1 MTAKSRPD
9 SGLGFNR
16 FFIDRPIFASVLSVI
31 ITIVGALA
39 ITQLPISEYPEV
51 VPPTVVVNARYP
63 GANPEVIGQTVATPL
78 EEAIN
83 GVDNML
89 YMSSQ
94 ATSDGGMSLTVTFEI
109 GTDPDTAQVQVQNRV
124 AQALPRLP
132 QTVRDLGV
140 STIKASADL
149 TMVVHLTSP
158 DARYD
163 TIYLRNFAVLRI
175 RDVLQRL
182 EGVGQVR
189 LFGAGDYAM
198 RVWLDPD
205 QMASRNLTVQDV
217 LAAIRE
223 QNVEV
228 AAGALGQAPAPAGAD
243 FQIAINARGRLESEE
258 EFGNIVVATGRFGEL
273 VHLRDVAR
281 LELGSQDY
289 GLRSLLDNQPAVAIP
304 IFQAPG
310 SNALAVSDGVRRS
323 MAELSEAFPDGV
335 DYEIVYDPTVFVRGS
350 IEAVVHTLLEAV
362 LLVVLV
368 VIVFLQNWRA
378 ALIPLAAVPV
388 SIVGTFAVLQIFG
401 FSINVLTLFG
411 LVLAIGIVVDDA
423 IVVVENVER
432 SIENGMSPRE
442 ATIQAMGE
450 VTGPI
455 IATSLVLVAVF
466 APISFIDGLTGQFYR
481 QFAMSIAVAT
491 IISTFNSLTL
501 SPALARTLLRRRD
514 AEPDALQ
521 RGLNWLFG
529 RWLFRPFNR
538 AFDRTNRVYG
548 SGVRG
553 VIRKGLVAGAVYAA
567 LVGFAVVE
575 FKQVPEGFVPGQ
587 DKQYLVAFAQL
598 PDAASIERTED
609 VIRRMGD
616 IGLNQPGVENAVAF
630 PGLSIN
636 GFTNAPNAGI
646 VFFPLKPF
654 DERKDSQLSGFAIAT
669 ALQQEFGRVQEAFIG
684 VFPPPPVRG
693 LGNIGGFKLQVQD
706 NTAQG
711 PEALFEATQTLM
723 AAARESGEIV
733 GVFSS
738 FQVNVPQ
745 LDAHVDREKA
755 KQQGVPV
762 SSVFQTLQ
770 AYLGSVYVNDF
781 NRFGRTYQVILQ
793 AEAQDRAEV
802 SDILR
807 LKTRND
813 RGEVVPLGSVL
824 DVAYANGPDRV
835 LHYNGALSADINGGP
850 APGVSSGEA
859 IARMEQLADSVLPP
873 GFSIEWTDLT
883 YHQEAAGN
891 TAALIF
897 PLVVLL
903 VFLVLAAQYESLT
916 LPLAVVLIVPMTLLS
931 ALAGVWITG
940 GDMNVFTQVALFV
953 LVGLAA
959 KNAILIVEFAK
970 QLEDEGRT
978 PVEAAI
984 EAARLRLRPILMTSF
999 AFIMGVTPL
1008 AFALGAG
1015 AEMQR
1020 ALGIAVFAGMLGVTF
1035 FGLIFTPLFYVA
1047 ARKLVRV
1054 PPGSADDKQELHHDP
1069 A

>member
-1 MTAKSRPD
+1 MC
-9 SGLGFNR
+9 
-16 FFIDRPIFASVLSVI
+16 
-31 ITIVGALA
+31 
-39 ITQLPISEYPEV
+39 
-51 VPPTVVVNARYP
+51 
-63 GANPEVIGQTVATPL
+63 
-78 EEAIN
+78 
-83 GVDNML
+83 
-89 YMSSQ
+89 
-94 ATSDGGMSLTVTFEI
+94 
-109 GTDPDTAQVQVQNRV
+109 
-124 AQALPRLP
+124 
-132 QTVRDLGV
+132 
-140 STIKASADL
+140 
-149 TMVVHLTSP
+149 
-158 DARYD
+158 
-163 TIYLRNFAVLRI
+163 I
-175 RDVLQRL
+175 RDR
-182 EGVGQVR
+182 
-189 LFGAGDYAM
+189 
-198 RVWLDPD
+198 
-205 QMASRNLTVQDV
+205 
-217 LAAIRE
+217 
-223 QNVEV
+223 
-228 AAGALGQAPAPAGAD
+228 
-243 FQIAINARGRLESEE
+243 
-258 EFGNIVVATGRFGEL
+258 
-273 VHLRDVAR
+273 
-281 LELGSQDY
+281 
-289 GLRSLLDNQPAVAIP
+289 
-304 IFQAPG
+304 
-310 SNALAVSDGVRRS
+310 
-323 MAELSEAFPDGV
+323 
-335 DYEIVYDPTVFVRGS
+335 
-350 IEAVVHTLLEAV
+350 
-362 LLVVLV
+362 
-368 VIVFLQNWRA
+368 
-378 ALIPLAAVPV
+378 
-388 SIVGTFAVLQIFG
+388 
-401 FSINVLTLFG
+401 
-411 LVLAIGIVVDDA
+411 
-423 IVVVENVER
+423 
-432 SIENGMSPRE
+432 
-442 ATIQAMGE
+442 
-450 VTGPI
+450 
-455 IATSLVLVAVF
+455 
-466 APISFIDGLTGQFYR
+466 
-481 QFAMSIAVAT
+481 
-491 IISTFNSLTL
+491 
-501 SPALARTLLRRRD
+501 
-514 AEPDALQ
+514 
-521 RGLNWLFG
+521 
-529 RWLFRPFNR
+529 
-538 AFDRTNRVYG
+538 
-548 SGVRG
+548 
-553 VIRKGLVAGAVYAA
+553 
-567 LVGFAVVE
+567 
-575 FKQVPEGFVPGQ
+575 
-587 DKQYLVAFAQL
+587 
-598 PDAASIERTED
+598 
-609 VIRRMGD
+609 
-616 IGLNQPGVENAVAF
+616 
-630 PGLSIN
+630 
-636 GFTNAPNAGI
+636 
-646 VFFPLKPF
+646 
-654 DERKDSQLSGFAIAT
+654 
-669 ALQQEFGRVQEAFIG
+669 QQEFGRVQEAFIG

>member
-1 MTAKSRPD
+1 VTAKSRPD

-228 AAGALGQAPAPAGAD
+228 AAGALGQAPAPTGAD

-609 VIRRMGD
+609 VIRRMGE

-859 IARMEQLADSVLPP
+859 IARMEQLAASVLPP

-897 PLVVLL
+897 PLAVLL

-999 AFIMGVTPL
+999 AFVMGVTPL

>member
-198 RVWLDPD
+198 RVWLDPA

-228 AAGALGQAPAPAGAD
+228 AAGALGQAPAPTGAD

-514 AEPDALQ
+514 AKPDALQ

-548 SGVRG
+548 GGVRG
-553 VIRKGLVAGAVYAA
+553 VIRKGLVAGVVYAA

-609 VIRRMGD
+609 VIRRMGE